1 MAFQPPHRDKIP
13 SMKRRCHTHDYR
25 SVSYYMITL
34 GKNPAYTAPFCR
46 IFDAALNP
54 PDFTSARRRSD
65 ELTPGIKRILLPR
78 NASVPNKAGTAGSSV
93 LGAPAVPLPASPPG
107 APAVSLP
114 ASPPGAPAVPLPAVE
129 LSDSGAFLR
138 AGFRDF
144 FRTESSILLK
154 KIVVMPDHVHFIIHV
169 REYLPA
175 HLGRYIS
182 RLKTV
187 CTLAVSELP
196 GYPVDTDGNPLHIF
210 EDNYHDRIIRND
222 SMLETERRYL
232 DDNPRRYL
240 LRKQHPEYFSSPVRI
255 TINGEHYSAFGNILL
270 LKDIHPE
277 PAIISRRYTPE
288 HLSRLKAGWEEAARS
303 RKALVSPFISKPEK
317 EIKKAVLE
325 SGGRIIEILDNG
337 FPERYKPSG
346 TAFDLCLEGRLLQIA
361 PLVYETSKIPLTR
374 NRALELNATARKIA
388 ALALSPLTANSLR
401 VSRFSPKSPL

>member
-78 NASVPNKAGTAGSSV
+78 NASVRDKAGTAGSSV
-93 LGAPAVPLPASPPG
+93 LG

-144 FRTESSILLK
+144 FRTESAILLK

-169 REYLPA
+169 REYLPT

-222 SMLETERRYL
+222 SMLETERHYL

-277 PAIISRRYTPE
+277 PVIISRRYTTE

-317 EIKKAVLE
+317 EIKKAALE

-374 NRALELNATARKIA
+374 NRALELNATARQIA
-388 ALALSPLTANSLR
+388 TLAATPAAAGSLR
-401 VSRFSPKSPL
+401 VGPLSPKPPL

>member
-78 NASVPNKAGTAGSSV
+78 NASVRDKAGTAGSSV
-93 LGAPAVPLPASPPG
+93 PG

-144 FRTESSILLK
+144 FRTESAILLK

-169 REYLPA
+169 REYLPT

-255 TINGEHYSAFGNILL
+255 TINGEHYAAFGNILL

-303 RKALVSPFISKPEK
+303 RKALISPFISKPEK

-374 NRALELNATARKIA
+374 NRALELNATARQIA
-388 ALALSPLTANSLR
+388 ALAATPAAAGSLR
-401 VSRFSPKSPL
+401 VGPLSPKPPL

>member
-78 NASVPNKAGTAGSSV
+78 NASVRDKAGTAGSSV
-93 LGAPAVPLPASPPG
+93 PG

-144 FRTESSILLK
+144 FRTESAILLK

-169 REYLPA
+169 REYLPT

-325 SGGRIIEILDNG
+325 SGGGIIEILDNG

-374 NRALELNATARKIA
+374 NRALELNATARQIA
-388 ALALSPLTANSLR
+388 ALAATPAAAGSLR
-401 VSRFSPKSPL
+401 VGPLSPKPPL

>member
-78 NASVPNKAGTAGSSV
+78 NASVRDKAGTAGSSV
-93 LGAPAVPLPASPPG
+93 PG

-144 FRTESSILLK
+144 FRTESAILLK

-169 REYLPA
+169 REYLPT

-255 TINGEHYSAFGNILL
+255 TINGEHYAAFGNILL

-374 NRALELNATARKIA
+374 NRALELNATARQIA
-388 ALALSPLTANSLR
+388 ALAATPAAAGSLR
-401 VSRFSPKSPL
+401 VGPLSPKPPL

>member
-78 NASVPNKAGTAGSSV
+78 NASVRDKAGTAGSSV
-93 LGAPAVPLPASPPG
+93 PG

-114 ASPPGAPAVPLPAVE
+114 ASPPGAPAVSLPAVE

-144 FRTESSILLK
+144 FRTESAILLK

-232 DDNPRRYL
+232 DDKPRRYL

-374 NRALELNATARKIA
+374 NRALELNATARQIA
-388 ALALSPLTANSLR
+388 ALAATPAAAGSLR
-401 VSRFSPKSPL
+401 VGPLSPKPPL

>member
-78 NASVPNKAGTAGSSV
+78 NASVRDKAGTAGSSV
-93 LGAPAVPLPASPPG
+93 PG

-114 ASPPGAPAVPLPAVE
+114 ASPPGAPAVSLPAVE

-144 FRTESSILLK
+144 FRTESAILLK

-255 TINGEHYSAFGNILL
+255 TINGEHYAAFGNILL

>member
-78 NASVPNKAGTAGSSV
+78 NASVRDKAGTAGSSV
-93 LGAPAVPLPASPPG
+93 PG
-107 APAVSLP
+107 APAVS
-114 ASPPGAPAVPLPAVE
+114 LPAVE

-144 FRTESSILLK
+144 FRTESAILLK
-154 KIVVMPDHVHFIIHV
+154 KIIVMPDHVHFIIHV

>member
-78 NASVPNKAGTAGSSV
+78 NASVRDKAGTAGSSV
-93 LGAPAVPLPASPPG
+93 PG

-144 FRTESSILLK
+144 FRTESAILLK

-169 REYLPA
+169 REYLPT

-361 PLVYETSKIPLTR
+361 PLVYETIKIPPSKFP
-374 NRALELNATARKIA
+374 ALLCK
-388 ALALSPLTANSLR
+388 
-401 VSRFSPKSPL
+401 

>member
-93 LGAPAVPLPASPPG
+93 LGAPAVP
-107 APAVSLP
+107 LP

>member
-78 NASVPNKAGTAGSSV
+78 NASVRDKAGTAGSSV
-93 LGAPAVPLPASPPG
+93 PG

-144 FRTESSILLK
+144 FRTESAILLK

-169 REYLPA
+169 REYLPT

-232 DDNPRRYL
+232 DDNPRRHL

-255 TINGEHYSAFGNILL
+255 AINGEHYAAFGNILL

-277 PAIISRRYTPE
+277 PVIISRRYTTE

-374 NRALELNATARKIA
+374 NRALELNATARQIA
-388 ALALSPLTANSLR
+388 ALAATPAAARSLR
-401 VSRFSPKSPL
+401 VGPLSPKPPL

>member
-46 IFDAALNP
+46 IFDAVLNP

-78 NASVPNKAGTAGSSV
+78 NASVRDKAGTAGYSV
-93 LGAPAVPLPASPPG
+93 PGAPAVP
-107 APAVSLP
+107 LP

-255 TINGEHYSAFGNILL
+255 TINGEHYAAFGNILL

-277 PAIISRRYTPE
+277 PVIISRRYTTE

-303 RKALVSPFISKPEK
+303 CKALISPFISKPEK
-317 EIKKAVLE
+317 EIRKATLE

-374 NRALELNATARKIA
+374 NRALELNATARQIA
-388 ALALSPLTANSLR
+388 ALAATPAAAGSLR
-401 VSRFSPKSPL
+401 VGPLSPKPPL

>member
-78 NASVPNKAGTAGSSV
+78 NASVRDKAGTAGSSV
-93 LGAPAVPLPASPPG
+93 HG

-114 ASPPGAPAVPLPAVE
+114 ASPPGAPAVSLPAVE

-144 FRTESSILLK
+144 FRTESAILLK

-169 REYLPA
+169 REYLPT

-255 TINGEHYSAFGNILL
+255 TINGEHYAAFGNILL

-374 NRALELNATARKIA
+374 NRALELNATARQIA
-388 ALALSPLTANSLR
+388 ALAATPAAAGSLR
-401 VSRFSPKSPL
+401 VGPLSPKPPL

>member
-78 NASVPNKAGTAGSSV
+78 NASVRDKAGTAGSSV
-93 LGAPAVPLPASPPG
+93 PG

-114 ASPPGAPAVPLPAVE
+114 ASPPGAPAVSLPAVE

-144 FRTESSILLK
+144 FRTESAILLK

-196 GYPVDTDGNPLHIF
+196 GYPVDSDGNPLHIF

>member
-78 NASVPNKAGTAGSSV
+78 NASVRDKAGTAGSSV
-93 LGAPAVPLPASPPG
+93 PG

-114 ASPPGAPAVPLPAVE
+114 ASPPGAPAVSLPAVE

-144 FRTESSILLK
+144 FRTESAILLK

-169 REYLPA
+169 REYLPT

-255 TINGEHYSAFGNILL
+255 TINGEHYAAFGNILL

-374 NRALELNATARKIA
+374 NRALELNATARQIA
-388 ALALSPLTANSLR
+388 ALAATPAAAGSLR
-401 VSRFSPKSPL
+401 VGPLSPKPPL

>member
-93 LGAPAVPLPASPPG
+93 PG

-144 FRTESSILLK
+144 FRTESAILLK
-154 KIVVMPDHVHFIIHV
+154 KIVVMPDHVLFIIHV
-169 REYLPA
+169 REYLPT

-255 TINGEHYSAFGNILL
+255 TINGEHYAAFGNILL

-303 RKALVSPFISKPEK
+303 RKALISPFISKPEK

>member
-93 LGAPAVPLPASPPG
+93 PG

-144 FRTESSILLK
+144 FRTESAILLK

-169 REYLPA
+169 REYLPT

-374 NRALELNATARKIA
+374 NRALELNATARQIA
-388 ALALSPLTANSLR
+388 ALAATPAAAGSLR
-401 VSRFSPKSPL
+401 VGPLSPKPPL

>member
-46 IFDAALNP
+46 IFDAVLNP

-78 NASVPNKAGTAGSSV
+78 NASVRDKAGTAGSSV
-93 LGAPAVPLPASPPG
+93 PG

-129 LSDSGAFLR
+129 LSDIGAFLR

-144 FRTESSILLK
+144 FRTESAILLK

-232 DDNPRRYL
+232 DDNPRRHL

-270 LKDIHPE
+270 LRDIHPE
-277 PAIISRRYTPE
+277 PVIISRRYTTE

-317 EIKKAVLE
+317 EIRKATLE

-374 NRALELNATARKIA
+374 NRALELNATARQIA
-388 ALALSPLTANSLR
+388 ALAATPSAAGSLR
-401 VSRFSPKSPL
+401 VGPLSPKPPL

>member
-46 IFDAALNP
+46 IFDAVLNP

-78 NASVPNKAGTAGSSV
+78 NASVRDKAGTAGYSV
-93 LGAPAVPLPASPPG
+93 PG

-255 TINGEHYSAFGNILL
+255 TINGEHYAAFGNILL

-277 PAIISRRYTPE
+277 PVIISRRYTTE

-303 RKALVSPFISKPEK
+303 CKALISPFISKPEK
-317 EIKKAVLE
+317 EIRKATLE

-374 NRALELNATARKIA
+374 NRALELNATARQIA
-388 ALALSPLTANSLR
+388 ALAATPAAAGSLR
-401 VSRFSPKSPL
+401 VGPLSPKPPL

>member
-78 NASVPNKAGTAGSSV
+78 NASVRDKAGTAGSSV
-93 LGAPAVPLPASPPG
+93 PG

-144 FRTESSILLK
+144 FRTESAILLK
-154 KIVVMPDHVHFIIHV
+154 KIVVMPDHVLFIIHV
-169 REYLPA
+169 REYLPT

-255 TINGEHYSAFGNILL
+255 TINGEHYAAFGNILL

-303 RKALVSPFISKPEK
+303 RKALISPFISKPEK

-374 NRALELNATARKIA
+374 NRALELNATARQIA
-388 ALALSPLTANSLR
+388 ALAATPSAAGSLR
-401 VSRFSPKSPL
+401 VGPLSPKPPL

>member
-78 NASVPNKAGTAGSSV
+78 NASVRDKAGTAGSSV
-93 LGAPAVPLPASPPG
+93 PG

-144 FRTESSILLK
+144 FRTESAILLK

-169 REYLPA
+169 REYLPT

>member
-65 ELTPGIKRILLPR
+65 ELMPGIKRILLPR
-78 NASVPNKAGTAGSSV
+78 NASVRDKAGTAGSSV
-93 LGAPAVPLPASPPG
+93 PG

-114 ASPPGAPAVPLPAVE
+114 ASPPGAPAVSLPAVE

-144 FRTESSILLK
+144 FRTESAILLK

>member
-78 NASVPNKAGTAGSSV
+78 NASVRDKAGTAGSSV
-93 LGAPAVPLPASPPG
+93 PG

-114 ASPPGAPAVPLPAVE
+114 ASPPGAPAVSLPAVE

-144 FRTESSILLK
+144 FRTESAILLK

-196 GYPVDTDGNPLHIF
+196 GYPVDTDGNPLHIL

>member
-78 NASVPNKAGTAGSSV
+78 NASVRDKAGTAGSSV
-93 LGAPAVPLPASPPG
+93 PG

-114 ASPPGAPAVPLPAVE
+114 ASPPGAPAVSLPAVE

-138 AGFRDF
+138 AGIRDF
-144 FRTESSILLK
+144 FRTESAILLK

-277 PAIISRRYTPE
+277 PVIISRRYTTE

-374 NRALELNATARKIA
+374 NRALELNATARQIA
-388 ALALSPLTANSLR
+388 ALAATPAAAGSLR
-401 VSRFSPKSPL
+401 VGPLSPKPPL

>member
-1 MAFQPPHRDKIP
+1 MP
-13 SMKRRCHTHDYR
+13 
-25 SVSYYMITL
+25 
-34 GKNPAYTAPFCR
+34 
-46 IFDAALNP
+46 
-54 PDFTSARRRSD
+54 
-65 ELTPGIKRILLPR
+65 
-78 NASVPNKAGTAGSSV
+78 
-93 LGAPAVPLPASPPG
+93 
-107 APAVSLP
+107 LP

-255 TINGEHYSAFGNILL
+255 TINGEHYAAFGNILL

-277 PAIISRRYTPE
+277 PVIISRRYTTE

-303 RKALVSPFISKPEK
+303 CKALISPFISKPEK
-317 EIKKAVLE
+317 EIRKATLE

-374 NRALELNATARKIA
+374 NRALELNATARQIA
-388 ALALSPLTANSLR
+388 ALAATPAAAGSLR
-401 VSRFSPKSPL
+401 VGPLSPKPPL

>member
-78 NASVPNKAGTAGSSV
+78 NASVRDKAGTAGSSV
-93 LGAPAVPLPASPPG
+93 
-107 APAVSLP
+107 
-114 ASPPGAPAVPLPAVE
+114 PGAPAVPLPAVE

-144 FRTESSILLK
+144 FRTESAILLK

-169 REYLPA
+169 REYLPT

-374 NRALELNATARKIA
+374 NRALELNATARQIA
-388 ALALSPLTANSLR
+388 ALAATPAAAGSLR
-401 VSRFSPKSPL
+401 VGPLSPKPPL

>member
-46 IFDAALNP
+46 IFDAVLNP

-78 NASVPNKAGTAGSSV
+78 NASVRDKAGTAGYS
-93 LGAPAVPLPASPPG
+93 LPGAPAVP
-107 APAVSLP
+107 LP

-255 TINGEHYSAFGNILL
+255 TINGEHYAAFGNILL

-277 PAIISRRYTPE
+277 PVIISRRYTTE

-303 RKALVSPFISKPEK
+303 CKALISPFISKPEK
-317 EIKKAVLE
+317 EIRKATLE

-374 NRALELNATARKIA
+374 NRALELNATARQIA
-388 ALALSPLTANSLR
+388 ALAATPAAAGSLR
-401 VSRFSPKSPL
+401 VGPLSPKPPL

>member
-78 NASVPNKAGTAGSSV
+78 NASVRDKAGTAGSSV
-93 LGAPAVPLPASPPG
+93 PG
-107 APAVSLP
+107 APAVS
-114 ASPPGAPAVPLPAVE
+114 LPAVE

-144 FRTESSILLK
+144 FRTESAILLK

-374 NRALELNATARKIA
+374 NRALELNATARQIA

>member
-46 IFDAALNP
+46 IFDAVLNP

-78 NASVPNKAGTAGSSV
+78 NASVRDKAGTAGSSV
-93 LGAPAVPLPASPPG
+93 PG

-138 AGFRDF
+138 AGIRDF
-144 FRTESSILLK
+144 FRTESAILLK

-374 NRALELNATARKIA
+374 NRALELNATARQIA
-388 ALALSPLTANSLR
+388 ALAATPAAAGSLR
-401 VSRFSPKSPL
+401 VGPLSPKPPL

>member
-78 NASVPNKAGTAGSSV
+78 NASVRDKAGTAGSSV
-93 LGAPAVPLPASPPG
+93 PGAPAVSLPASPPG

-114 ASPPGAPAVPLPAVE
+114 ASTPGAPAVPLPAVE

-144 FRTESSILLK
+144 FRTESAILLK

-222 SMLETERRYL
+222 SMLETERHYL

-277 PAIISRRYTPE
+277 PVIISRRYTTE

-317 EIKKAVLE
+317 EIRKATLE

-374 NRALELNATARKIA
+374 NRALELNATARQIA
-388 ALALSPLTANSLR
+388 ALAATPSAAGSLR
-401 VSRFSPKSPL
+401 VGPLSPKPPL

>member
-34 GKNPAYTAPFCR
+34 RKNPAYTAPFCR

-78 NASVPNKAGTAGSSV
+78 NASVRDKAGTAGSSV
-93 LGAPAVPLPASPPG
+93 PG

-144 FRTESSILLK
+144 FRTESAILLK

-169 REYLPA
+169 REYLPT

-374 NRALELNATARKIA
+374 NRALELNATARQIA
-388 ALALSPLTANSLR
+388 ALAATPAAAGSLR
-401 VSRFSPKSPL
+401 VGPLSPKPPL

>member
-46 IFDAALNP
+46 IFDAVLNP

-78 NASVPNKAGTAGSSV
+78 NASVRDKAGTAGYSV
-93 LGAPAVPLPASPPG
+93 
-107 APAVSLP
+107 
-114 ASPPGAPAVPLPAVE
+114 PGAPAVPLPAVE

-255 TINGEHYSAFGNILL
+255 TINGEHYAAFGNILL

-277 PAIISRRYTPE
+277 PVIISRRYTTE

-303 RKALVSPFISKPEK
+303 CKALISPFISKPEK
-317 EIKKAVLE
+317 EIRKATLE

-374 NRALELNATARKIA
+374 NRALELNATARQIA
-388 ALALSPLTANSLR
+388 ALAATPAAAGSLR
-401 VSRFSPKSPL
+401 VGPLSPKPPL

>member
-78 NASVPNKAGTAGSSV
+78 NASVRDKAGTAGSSV
-93 LGAPAVPLPASPPG
+93 PG

-114 ASPPGAPAVPLPAVE
+114 ASPPGAPAVSLPAVE

-144 FRTESSILLK
+144 FRTESAILLK

>member
-93 LGAPAVPLPASPPG
+93 LGAPAVSLPASPPG

-144 FRTESSILLK
+144 FRTESAILLK

-169 REYLPA
+169 REYLPT

-374 NRALELNATARKIA
+374 NRALELNATARQIA

>member
-78 NASVPNKAGTAGSSV
+78 NASVRDKAGTAGSSV
-93 LGAPAVPLPASPPG
+93 PG

-114 ASPPGAPAVPLPAVE
+114 ASPPGAPAVSLPAVE

-144 FRTESSILLK
+144 FRTESAILLK
-154 KIVVMPDHVHFIIHV
+154 KIIVMPDHVHFIIHV

>member
-78 NASVPNKAGTAGSSV
+78 NASVRDKAGTAGYSV
-93 LGAPAVPLPASPPG
+93 PGAPAVP
-107 APAVSLP
+107 LP

-144 FRTESSILLK
+144 FRTESAILLK

-255 TINGEHYSAFGNILL
+255 TINGEHYAAFGNILL

-277 PAIISRRYTPE
+277 PVIISRRYTTE

-303 RKALVSPFISKPEK
+303 CKALISPFISKPEK
-317 EIKKAVLE
+317 EIRKATLE

-374 NRALELNATARKIA
+374 NRALELNATARQIA
-388 ALALSPLTANSLR
+388 ALAAPPAAAGSLR
-401 VSRFSPKSPL
+401 VGPLSPKPPL

>member
-78 NASVPNKAGTAGSSV
+78 NASVRDKAGTAGSSV
-93 LGAPAVPLPASPPG
+93 PG
-107 APAVSLP
+107 APAVS
-114 ASPPGAPAVPLPAVE
+114 LPAVE

-144 FRTESSILLK
+144 FRTESAILLK

>member
-1 MAFQPPHRDKIP
+1 
-13 SMKRRCHTHDYR
+13 MKRRCHTHDYR

-78 NASVPNKAGTAGSSV
+78 NASVRDKAGTAGSSV
-93 LGAPAVPLPASPPG
+93 
-107 APAVSLP
+107 
-114 ASPPGAPAVPLPAVE
+114 PGAPAVPLPAVE

-138 AGFRDF
+138 AGIRDF
-144 FRTESSILLK
+144 FRTESAILLK

-277 PAIISRRYTPE
+277 PVIISRRYTTE

-317 EIKKAVLE
+317 EIRKATLE

-374 NRALELNATARKIA
+374 NRALELNATARQIA
-388 ALALSPLTANSLR
+388 ALAATPAAAGSLR
-401 VSRFSPKSPL
+401 VGPLSPKPPL